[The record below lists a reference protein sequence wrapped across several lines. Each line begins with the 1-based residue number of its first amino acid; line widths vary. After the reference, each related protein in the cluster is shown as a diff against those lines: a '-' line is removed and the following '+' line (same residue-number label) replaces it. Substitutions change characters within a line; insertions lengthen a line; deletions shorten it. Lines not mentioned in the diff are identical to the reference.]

1 MSERQT
7 QFDNIDLHVKQD
19 AEEWWQS
26 AEHPFAVVSNFPT
39 GHDDRFSIEE
49 YGGHLVCESICKQS
63 NMDKILALPAL
74 LEAVKNLLAPYSQ
87 DTGRLTTPEM
97 TALQKAYNDAI
108 GFKIEVLKK
117 ELQEA
122 EEPYKVEHA
131 ESTDMKV
138 VAAYIMNDDIPV
150 APLPPEAFEET
161 ESTPVKSKLKI
172 GDKIRTVPM
181 SDRIGGDSGND
192 VGPI

>member
-39 GHDDRFSIEE
+39 GHDDRFNIEK

-122 EEPYKVEHA
+122 EEPLTDAPSA
-131 ESTDMKV
+131 EEWPKAASIDME
-138 VAAYIMNDDIPV
+138 ASYEREGDDVIGDPV
-150 APLPPEAFEET
+150 
-161 ESTPVKSKLKI
+161 PVKLKLGSKT
-172 GDKIRTVPM
+172 RTVPM